1 MYIIK
6 EAELLSY
13 WQVCERLNILDEAE
27 KMQDLWIR
35 WHNNNNESVIEK
47 MIKNE
52 KYVLVSKLRFYI
64 EQMLKESNKGKKII
78 DLNQFNKS
86 LKDEIILY
94 RGGSGVFKKDFDLKR
109 DWISFTA
116 DKKRVNTFSEYSGT
130 KASKEYSLD
139 KNDHFWQ
146 VELSIKLNDIL
157 LYYNVGDSEVIVRK
171 NFIKNA
177 KLIKQV

>member
-13 WQVCERLNILDEAE
+13 WQACERLNILDEAE

-64 EQMLKESNKGKKII
+64 EQMLKESNKGKK
-78 DLNQFNKS
+78 
-86 LKDEIILY
+86 
-94 RGGSGVFKKDFDLKR
+94 
-109 DWISFTA
+109 
-116 DKKRVNTFSEYSGT
+116 
-130 KASKEYSLD
+130 
-139 KNDHFWQ
+139 
-146 VELSIKLNDIL
+146 
-157 LYYNVGDSEVIVRK
+157 
-171 NFIKNA
+171 
-177 KLIKQV
+177 